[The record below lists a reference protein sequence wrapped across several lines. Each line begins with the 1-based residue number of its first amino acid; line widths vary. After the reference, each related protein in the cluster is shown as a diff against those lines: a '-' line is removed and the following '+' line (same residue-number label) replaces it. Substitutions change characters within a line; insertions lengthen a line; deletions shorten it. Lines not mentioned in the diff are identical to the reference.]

1 MKVNLISFQDKAV
14 KELRLDIA
22 DALDNYRRRGKTQV
36 VSLQAPTGA
45 GKTIIAATLI
55 EDIFFGSTM
64 ADGTTFNEQPEAIF
78 VWLSDS
84 PELNAQS
91 RQKIELKTSKLRFGQ
106 CITISEE
113 SFDMEMLED
122 GHVYFLNTQKISRSG
137 KLTQHSDDRQ
147 YTIWETLDN
156 TIQHKADHLYFIIDE
171 AHRGAKSR
179 REAGTDTTI
188 MQRFIKGYT
197 HTENGIKHT
206 MRSMP
211 VILGISATAERFN
224 TLVGNT
230 TNVGLQK
237 YVITADE
244 VRGSGLLKDRIVIT
258 YPEDPTKNN
267 DIVLLEAAVEEWQKK
282 CRRWYQ
288 YTSEQHY
295 ANVDPVLVVQVC
307 QGSGGAISDTNLDD
321 VLAKIEEKV
330 GTPFKAGEV
339 VHCFGEGTTLEIRGL
354 NIPHVK
360 ASEIADD
367 HKIKVVFFKEALSTG
382 WDCPRAETMMSFAV
396 RNDPTYIAQLL
407 GRMVRTPL
415 QMRVMRDEFLNDV
428 KLYLP
433 HFNKDTVKKVVEELQ
448 SSEGGDIPTEI
459 NGESLEEPT
468 YITWTVHTPRRPR
481 QGEVNPDQISMFDT
495 PVVSTA
501 DNNEAQN
508 TGVTAVPASQA
519 GDVAAGGTSTIVT
532 APATS
537 TTPVATPAVTGASTP
552 EYVPPVTVTV
562 PAPTPVQPFVPQDQI
577 PQGVQLHIRTD
588 IDRVEIIDFINAQ
601 GYLTYF
607 IRSDRIND
615 YLKSLLDLATLLTHN
630 LIYQNARDEVIDDI
644 IDLIRKYIDELH
656 RTGRYDELAEQV
668 LQFKLSVQV
677 FDPFGK
683 ALQENYSND
692 FTLMSETDLDRQ
704 VRNADARLGR
714 YGFPNIYG
722 GRYYDDEN
730 PNAHKIDCV
739 LFAAD
744 DACRAALGEYA
755 KKKLREFSS
764 KYRVAVVSKSDACK
778 KKYREIMADS
788 DVISEQIFAIP
799 ENIYVRE
806 DSDGIDYDN
815 HLLASPETGLAKMK
829 LNGWETQLIEEEAR
843 RSDFVCWLRNPSRA
857 AWALC
862 LPYELS
868 GETKSFYPDFLI
880 IRSDPAVDYVVDILE
895 PHGDQYKDNLPK
907 AKALAEYARREDRIG
922 RIQLMRKSSDA
933 GGNSRFKRLDLTDIA
948 VRDKVLRATTTDDLD
963 SIFVTDGFFE

>member
-14 KELRLDIA
+14 KDLRVDIA
-22 DALDNYRRRGKTQV
+22 DALDNYRRRKKTQV

-45 GKTIIAATLI
+45 GKTIIAAGLI
-55 EDIFFGSTM
+55 EDIYFGSTL
-64 ADGTTFNEQPEAIF
+64 ADGTTFDEQPEAIF

-91 RQKIELKTSKLRFGQ
+91 KQKIELKTSKLRFGQ
-106 CITISEE
+106 CVTIAED

-122 GHVYFLNTQKISRSG
+122 GHVYFLNTQKISRNG

-156 TIQHKADHLYFIIDE
+156 TIQNKADRLYFIIDE
-171 AHRGAKSR
+171 AHRGAKSK

-188 MQRFIKGYT
+188 MQRFIKGYEY
-197 HTENGIKHT
+197 TENGIKRK
-206 MRSMP
+206 MRAMP
-211 VILGISATAERFN
+211 VILGISATSERFN

-244 VRGSGLLKDRIVIT
+244 VRSSGLLKDRIVIT
-258 YPEDPTKNN
+258 YPEDLEKNN
-267 DIVLLEAAVEEWQKK
+267 DIVLLEAAVEEWLKK
-282 CRRWYQ
+282 CKRWYQ

-307 QGSGGAISDTNLDD
+307 QGHNGALSDTNLED

-330 GTPFKAGEV
+330 GTPFKHGEV
-339 VHCFGEGTTLEIRGL
+339 AHCFGEGTTLELNGL
-354 NIPHVK
+354 TIPHVK

-448 SSEGGDIPTEI
+448 SNEGGEIPTEI

-468 YITWTVHTPRRPR
+468 YVTWTVHTPRHAR
-481 QGEVNPDQISMFDT
+481 QAEPDPNQIDLFDHMPGNSVAATTPADT
-495 PVVSTA
+495 PAAETA
-501 DNNEAQN
+501 PPQAPAASSG
-508 TGVTAVPASQA
+508 TGTGAPEYIPPKS
-519 GDVAAGGTSTIVT
+519 VT
-532 APATS
+532 APVPSGGQQSA
-537 TTPVATPAVTGASTP
+537 PAVPTENILQGKQLEMIP
-552 EYVPPVTVTV
+552 E
-562 PAPTPVQPFVPQDQI
+562 F
-577 PQGVQLHIRTD
+577 
-588 IDRVEIIDFINAQ
+588 DRVEIIDFINAK
-601 GYLTYF
+601 GYLNYLV
-607 IRSDRIND
+607 RQDRIND

-630 LIYQNARDEVIDDI
+630 VIYQNARNEVIDDI
-644 IDLIRKYIDELH
+644 VGLIRSYIEELH
-656 RTGRYDELAEQV
+656 RTGRYDALADQV

-683 ALQENYSND
+683 ALEENYFND

-722 GRYYDDEN
+722 SRYFDEEN

-744 DACRAALGEYA
+744 ESCRAKLGEYA
-755 KKKLREFSS
+755 KNKLREFSG
-764 KYRVAVVSKSDACK
+764 KYRVAVANKSDACK
-778 KKYREIMADS
+778 RKYREIMADS
-788 DVISEQIFAIP
+788 AVVSEQIFAIP
-799 ENIYVRE
+799 ENIYVKE
-806 DSDGIDYDN
+806 DPDGKEYEN
-815 HLLASPETGLAKMK
+815 HLLAAPDTGIAKIK
-829 LNGWETQLIEEEAR
+829 LNGWEADLIDEEAR
-843 RSDFVCWLRNPSRA
+843 RPDFVCWLRNPVKAS
-857 AWALC
+857 WALC
-862 LPYELS
+862 LPYDINNEK
-868 GETKSFYPDFLI
+868 KSFYPDFLI
-880 IRSDPAVDYVVDILE
+880 VRRDPAVDYVVDILE
-895 PHGDQYKDNLPK
+895 PHGNQYADNLPK
-907 AKALAEYARREDRIG
+907 AKALAAYAKAEERIG
-922 RIQLMRKSSDA
+922 RIQLIHKITGA
-933 GGNSRFKRLDLTDIA
+933 GNKSRFVRLDLTDIS
-948 VRDKVLRATTTDDLD
+948 VRDKVLRAASNEELD
-963 SIFVTDGFFE
+963 HIFETDGLFE

>member
-1 MKVNLISFQDKAV
+1 MKVNLIAFQEKAV
-14 KELRLDIA
+14 KELRVDIA
-22 DALDNYRRRGKTQV
+22 DALDSYRRRGKTQV

-45 GKTIIAATLI
+45 GKTIIAASLI
-55 EDIFFGSTM
+55 EDIYFGSTL
-64 ADGTTFNEQPEAIF
+64 ADGTTFDEQPEAIF

-91 RQKIELKTSKLRFGQ
+91 KQKIELKTSKLRFGQ
-106 CITISEE
+106 CVTIVED

-122 GHVYFLNTQKISRSG
+122 GHVYFLNTQKISRVG

-156 TIQHKADHLYFIIDE
+156 TIQNKSDHLYFIIDE
-171 AHRGAKSR
+171 AHRGAKSK

-197 HTENGIKHT
+197 YTENGIKRT

-230 TNVGLQK
+230 TNVSLQK
-237 YVITADE
+237 CVISPDE

-267 DIVLLEAAVEEWQKK
+267 DIVLLEAAVEEWLKK
-282 CRRWYQ
+282 CKRWYQ
-288 YTSEQHY
+288 YTYEQHY
-295 ANVDPVLVVQVC
+295 ANVDPVLVVQVR
-307 QGSGGAISDTNLDD
+307 QGSGGALSDTNLED

-330 GTPFKAGEV
+330 GISFKSGEV
-339 VHCFGEGTTLEIRGL
+339 VHCFGEGTTVELNGL

-448 SSEGGDIPTEI
+448 NSEGGDIPTEI

-468 YITWTVHTPRRPR
+468 YITWTVHTPRHAR
-481 QGEVNPDQISMFDT
+481 QIEPDHNQMTLFDNPGGESATETSAAMSPATGTNT
-495 PVVSTA
+495 PYV
-501 DNNEAQN
+501 
-508 TGVTAVPASQA
+508 
-519 GDVAAGGTSTIVT
+519 
-532 APATS
+532 APAGNNGGS
-537 TTPVATPAVTGASTP
+537 NAP
-552 EYVPPVTVTV
+552 EYIPPRTVTV
-562 PAPTPVQPFVPQDQI
+562 PATGSGQQAAPVVPAEVI
-577 PQGVQLHIRTD
+577 PQGKQLEFVPEL
-588 IDRVEIIDFINAQ
+588 DRVEIIDFINAK

-607 IRSDRIND
+607 VRQDRIND

-630 LIYQNARDEVIDDI
+630 VIYQGARDEVIDDI
-644 IDLIRKYIDELH
+644 VGLIREYIEDLH
-656 RTGRYDELAEQV
+656 RTGRYDTLADQV

-683 ALQENYSND
+683 ALQEHYFND

-704 VRNADARLGR
+704 VRNADAKLGR

-744 DACRAALGEYA
+744 ETCRVKLGEYA
-755 KKKLREFSS
+755 KAKLRELSR
-764 KYRVAVVSKSDACK
+764 KYRVVVANKSDACK

-788 DVISEQIFAIP
+788 AVVSEQLFTIP
-799 ENIYVRE
+799 ENIIVRE
-806 DSDGIDYDN
+806 DPDGIEYEN
-815 HLLASPETGLAKMK
+815 HLLALSDTGIARIK
-829 LNGWETQLIEEEAR
+829 LNGWEAALIEEESHR
-843 RSDFVCWLRNPSRA
+843 PDFVCWLRNPSRA

-862 LPYELS
+862 LPYDVG
-868 GETKSFYPDFLI
+868 GEKKSFYPDFLI
-880 IRSDPAVDYVVDILE
+880 VRSDPAVDYVVDILE
-895 PHGDQYKDNLPK
+895 PHGNQYADNLPK
-907 AKALAEYARREDRIG
+907 AKALAEYAKAEDRLG
-922 RIQLMRKSSDA
+922 RIQLIRKTTDA
-933 GGNSRFKRLDLTDIA
+933 GGTSRFIRLDLTDIA
-948 VRDKVLRATTTDDLD
+948 VRDKVLRAFSNDELD
-963 SIFVTDGFFE
+963 HIFETDGIIE

>member
-45 GKTIIAATLI
+45 GKTIIAAALI
-55 EDIFFGSTM
+55 EDIFFGSTL

-106 CITISEE
+106 CVTIDEK

-122 GHVYFLNTQKISRSG
+122 GRIYFLNTQKISRSG
-137 KLTQHSDDRQ
+137 KLTQHSDGRQ

-156 TIQHKADHLYFIIDE
+156 TIQYKADHLYFIIDE
-171 AHRGAKSR
+171 AHRGAR
-179 REAGTDTTI
+179 DIVQAGRDTTI
-188 MQRFIKGYT
+188 MQRFIKGYEY
-197 HTENGIKHT
+197 TENGIKRK

-224 TLVGNT
+224 MLVGNT

-237 YVITADE
+237 YVINADD

-258 YPEDPTKNN
+258 YPEDTTKNN
-267 DIVLLEAAVEEWQKK
+267 DIVLLEAAVDEWQKK

-288 YTSEQHY
+288 YTYEQHY

-307 QGSGGAISDTNLDD
+307 QGSGGAISDTNLED
-321 VLAKIEEKV
+321 VLTKIEEKV
-330 GTPFKAGEV
+330 GTPFKVGEV

-433 HFNKDTVKKVVEELQ
+433 HFNKNTVKAVVEELQ
-448 SSEGGDIPTEI
+448 SNEGGNIPTEI

-468 YITWTVHTPRRPR
+468 YITWTVHTPRKSQ
-481 QGEVNPDQISMFDT
+481 QGAVDPNQISLFDVPVEPAKAESPNTGTATVPVTHSPSTTTNTTITDT
-495 PVVSTA
+495 PVVSGSSIP
-501 DNNEAQN
+501 Q
-508 TGVTAVPASQA
+508 
-519 GDVAAGGTSTIVT
+519 
-532 APATS
+532 
-537 TTPVATPAVTGASTP
+537 
-552 EYVPPVTVTV
+552 YVPPVTVTI
-562 PAPTPVQPFVPQDQI
+562 PAPTPVQPIVPADQI
-577 PQGVQLHIRTD
+577 RQGVQLHIRTD
-588 IDRVEIIDFINAQ
+588 IDRVEIIDFINSQ

-644 IDLIRKYIDELH
+644 IDLIRSYIDELH

-704 VRNADARLGR
+704 VRNADAKLGR

-722 GRYYDDEN
+722 GRYYDEDN

-744 DACRAALGEYA
+744 DACRASLGEYA
-755 KKKLREFSS
+755 KKKLRELSS
-764 KYRVAVVSKSDACK
+764 KYRVAVVSKSDSCK
-778 KKYREIMADS
+778 KKYREIMRDS
-788 DVISEQIFAIP
+788 DEISEQSFAIP

-806 DSDGIDYDN
+806 DPEGIEYDN
-815 HLLASPETGLAKMK
+815 HLLASPETGLAKIK
-829 LNGWETQLIEEEAR
+829 LNGWETQLIEEESR
-843 RSDFVCWLRNPSRA
+843 GFDFVCWLRNPSKA

-862 LPYELS
+862 LPYELG

-880 IRSDPAVDYVVDILE
+880 VRSDSSVGYIVDVLE

-907 AKALAEYARREDRIG
+907 AKALAEYAKREDRMG
-922 RIQLMRKSSDA
+922 RIQLIHKDSDA
-933 GGNSRFKRLDLTDIA
+933 AGKSRFRRLDLTDIE
-948 VRDKVLRATTTDDLD
+948 VRDKVLRATTPDELD
-963 SIFVTDGFFE
+963 SIFVNYGFFE

>member
-45 GKTIIAATLI
+45 GKTIIAAALI

-106 CITISEE
+106 CVTISEE

-156 TIQHKADHLYFIIDE
+156 TIQNKADHLYFIIDE
-171 AHRGAKSR
+171 AHRGAKSK

-197 HTENGIKHT
+197 HIENGIKHT

-267 DIVLLEAAVEEWQKK
+267 DIVLLEAAVDEWQKK

-288 YTSEQHY
+288 YTYEQHY

-307 QGSGGAISDTNLDD
+307 QGSGGAISDTNLED
-321 VLAKIEEKV
+321 VLTKIEEKV
-330 GTPFKAGEV
+330 GTPFKVGEV

-481 QGEVNPDQISMFDT
+481 QGEVNPDQISVFDT
-495 PVVSTA
+495 PGYSGNYETQSASGITDSITHAVGPATDTSTSSTPIVPGGSEPGYVSP
-501 DNNEAQN
+501 
-508 TGVTAVPASQA
+508 VTANTP
-519 GDVAAGGTSTIVT
+519 STI
-532 APATS
+532 
-537 TTPVATPAVTGASTP
+537 
-552 EYVPPVTVTV
+552 
-562 PAPTPVQPFVPQDQI
+562 PVQPIVPPDQI
-577 PQGVQLHIRTD
+577 PQGIQLHTRTD

-615 YLKSLLDLATLLTHN
+615 YLKSLLDLANLLTHN
-630 LIYQNARDEVIDDI
+630 SIYQNAREEVIDDI
-644 IDLIRKYIDELH
+644 IDLIRKYIDDLH
-656 RTGRYDELAEQV
+656 CTGRYDELADQV

-722 GRYYDDEN
+722 GRYYDEDN

-744 DACRAALGEYA
+744 DACRATLGEYA
-755 KKKLREFSS
+755 KKKLRELSS

-778 KKYREIMADS
+778 KKYREIMKDS
-788 DVISEQIFAIP
+788 DEVSDQIFAIP

-806 DSDGIDYDN
+806 APDGIEYDN
-815 HLLASPETGLAKMK
+815 HLLASPETGLAKIK
-829 LNGWETQLIEEEAR
+829 FNSSWEPQLIEEEAR
-843 RSDFVCWLRNPSRA
+843 RSDFVCWLRNSSRA

-880 IRSDPAVDYVVDILE
+880 VRGDPVVDYVVDILE

-907 AKALAEYARREDRIG
+907 AKALAEYAKREDRIG
-922 RIQLMRKSSDA
+922 RIQLIRKSSDA
-933 GGNSRFKRLDLTDIA
+933 GGNSRFRRLDLTDIA

-963 SIFVTDGFFE
+963 SIFVSDGFFE

>member
-45 GKTIIAATLI
+45 GKTIIAASLI
-55 EDIFFGSTM
+55 EDIYFGSTL
-64 ADGTTFNEQPEAIF
+64 ADGTTFDEQPEAIF

-91 RQKIELKTSKLRFGQ
+91 KQKIELKTSKLRFGQ
-106 CITISEE
+106 CVTIVED

-156 TIQHKADHLYFIIDE
+156 TIQNKSDHLYFIIDE
-171 AHRGAKSR
+171 AHRGAKSK

-197 HTENGIKHT
+197 YTENGIKRT

-224 TLVGNT
+224 TLVRNIP
-230 TNVGLQK
+230 NVGQQTCI
-237 YVITADE
+237 ITADD
-244 VRGSGLLKDRIVIT
+244 VRSSGLLKDRIVIT

-267 DIVLLEAAVEEWQKK
+267 DIVLLEAAVEEWLKK
-282 CRRWYQ
+282 CKRWYQ
-288 YTSEQHY
+288 YTYEQHY

-307 QGSGGAISDTNLDD
+307 QGSDGTLSDTNLED

-339 VHCFGEGTTLEIRGL
+339 VHCFGEGTTVELNGL
-354 NIPHVK
+354 HIPHVK

-448 SSEGGDIPTEI
+448 ASEGGDIPTEI

-468 YITWTVHTPRRPR
+468 YITWTVHTPRRAR
-481 QGEVNPDQISMFDT
+481 QVEPDPNQMSLFDSPDEGAATTET
-495 PVVSTA
+495 PAAVS
-501 DNNEAQN
+501 
-508 TGVTAVPASQA
+508 PATNIPY
-519 GDVAAGGTSTIVT
+519 V
-532 APATS
+532 APATNNS
-537 TTPVATPAVTGASTP
+537 GNSAP
-552 EYVPPVTVTV
+552 EYIPPRTVTV
-562 PAPTPVQPFVPQDQI
+562 PATGNGQSAAPVVPAEEI
-577 PQGVQLHIRTD
+577 PQIKQLEFAPEL
-588 IDRVEIIDFINAQ
+588 DRVEIIDFINAK

-607 IRSDRIND
+607 VRQDRIND

-630 LIYQNARDEVIDDI
+630 VIYQGARDEVIDDI
-644 IDLIRKYIDELH
+644 VGLIREYIEDLH
-656 RTGRYDELAEQV
+656 RTGRYDSLADQV

-683 ALQENYSND
+683 VLQENYFND

-704 VRNADARLGR
+704 VRNADAKLGR

-722 GRYYDDEN
+722 GRYYDEEN

-744 DACRAALGEYA
+744 DACRAKLGEYA
-755 KKKLREFSS
+755 KNKLREFSL
-764 KYRVAVVSKSDACK
+764 KYRVVVANRSDACK

-788 DVISEQIFAIP
+788 DVVSEQLFAIP
-799 ENIYVRE
+799 ENISIRE
-806 DSDGIDYDN
+806 DPDGIEYEN
-815 HLLASPETGLAKMK
+815 HLLAAPDTGIAKIK
-829 LNGWETQLIEEEAR
+829 LNGWEEALIEEESKR
-843 RSDFVCWLRNPSRA
+843 TDFVCWLRNPSRA

-862 LPYELS
+862 LPYDIG
-868 GETKSFYPDFLI
+868 GEKKSFYPDFLI
-880 IRSDPAVDYVVDILE
+880 VRSDPAVDYVVDILE
-895 PHGDQYKDNLPK
+895 PHGNQYADNLPK
-907 AKALAEYARREDRIG
+907 AKALAEYAKAEDRLG
-922 RIQLMRKSSDA
+922 RIQLIHKTTDA
-933 GGNSRFKRLDLTDIA
+933 GGISRFIRLDLTDMA
-948 VRDKVLRATTTDDLD
+948 VRDKVLRAFSNEELD
-963 SIFVTDGFFE
+963 HIFETDGIIE

>member
-1 MKVNLISFQDKAV
+1 MKVNLIAFQEKAV
-14 KELRLDIA
+14 KELRVDIA
-22 DALDNYRRRGKTQV
+22 DALDSYRRRGKTQV

-45 GKTIIAATLI
+45 GKTIIAASLI
-55 EDIFFGSTM
+55 EDIYFGSTL
-64 ADGTTFNEQPEAIF
+64 ADGTTFDEQPEAIF

-91 RQKIELKTSKLRFGQ
+91 KQKIELKTSKLRFGQ
-106 CITISEE
+106 CVTIVED

-122 GHVYFLNTQKISRSG
+122 GHVYFLNTQKISRVG

-156 TIQHKADHLYFIIDE
+156 TIQNKSDHLYFIIDE
-171 AHRGAKSR
+171 AHRGAKSK

-197 HTENGIKHT
+197 YTENGIKRT

-230 TNVGLQK
+230 TNVSLQK
-237 YVITADE
+237 CVISPDE

-267 DIVLLEAAVEEWQKK
+267 DIVLLEAAVEEWLKK
-282 CRRWYQ
+282 CKRWYQ
-288 YTSEQHY
+288 YTYEQHY
-295 ANVDPVLVVQVC
+295 ANVDPVLVVQVR
-307 QGSGGAISDTNLDD
+307 QGSGGALSDTNLED

-330 GTPFKAGEV
+330 GISFKSGEV
-339 VHCFGEGTTLEIRGL
+339 VHCFGEGTTVELNGL

-448 SSEGGDIPTEI
+448 NSEGGDIPTEI

-468 YITWTVHTPRRPR
+468 YITWTVHTPRHAR
-481 QGEVNPDQISMFDT
+481 QIEPDPNQMTLFDNPGGESATETSAAMSPATGTNT
-495 PVVSTA
+495 PYV
-501 DNNEAQN
+501 
-508 TGVTAVPASQA
+508 
-519 GDVAAGGTSTIVT
+519 
-532 APATS
+532 APAGNNGGS
-537 TTPVATPAVTGASTP
+537 NAP
-552 EYVPPVTVTV
+552 EYIPPRTVTV
-562 PAPTPVQPFVPQDQI
+562 PATGSGQQAAPVVPAEVI
-577 PQGVQLHIRTD
+577 PQGKQLEFVPEL
-588 IDRVEIIDFINAQ
+588 DRVEIIDFINAK

-607 IRSDRIND
+607 VRQDRIND

-630 LIYQNARDEVIDDI
+630 VIYQGARDEVIDDI
-644 IDLIRKYIDELH
+644 VGLIREYIEDLH
-656 RTGRYDELAEQV
+656 RTGRYDTLADQV

-683 ALQENYSND
+683 ALQEHYFND

-704 VRNADARLGR
+704 VRNADAKLGR

-744 DACRAALGEYA
+744 ETCRVKLGEYA
-755 KKKLREFSS
+755 KAKLRELSR
-764 KYRVAVVSKSDACK
+764 KYRVVVANKSDACK

-788 DVISEQIFAIP
+788 AVVSEQLFTIP
-799 ENIYVRE
+799 ENIIVRE
-806 DSDGIDYDN
+806 DPDGIEYEN
-815 HLLASPETGLAKMK
+815 HLLALSDTGIARIK
-829 LNGWETQLIEEEAR
+829 LNGWEAALIEEESHR
-843 RSDFVCWLRNPSRA
+843 PDFVCWLRNPSRA

-862 LPYELS
+862 LPYDVG
-868 GETKSFYPDFLI
+868 GEKKSFYPDFLI
-880 IRSDPAVDYVVDILE
+880 VRSDPAVDYVVDILE
-895 PHGDQYKDNLPK
+895 PHGNQYADNLPK
-907 AKALAEYARREDRIG
+907 AKALAEYAKAEDRLG
-922 RIQLMRKSSDA
+922 RIQLIRKTTDA
-933 GGNSRFKRLDLTDIA
+933 GGTSRFIRLDLTDIA
-948 VRDKVLRATTTDDLD
+948 VRDKVLRAFSNDELD
-963 SIFVTDGFFE
+963 HIFETDGIIE

>member
-45 GKTIIAATLI
+45 GKTIIAAALI

-106 CITISEE
+106 CVTISEE

-156 TIQHKADHLYFIIDE
+156 TIQNKADHLYFIIDE
-171 AHRGAKSR
+171 AHRGAKSK

-197 HTENGIKHT
+197 HIENGIKHT

-267 DIVLLEAAVEEWQKK
+267 DIVLLEAAVDEWQKK

-288 YTSEQHY
+288 YTYEQHY

-307 QGSGGAISDTNLDD
+307 QGSGGAISDTNLED
-321 VLAKIEEKV
+321 VLTKIEEKI
-330 GTPFKAGEV
+330 GTPFKVGEV

-481 QGEVNPDQISMFDT
+481 QGEVNPDQISVFDT
-495 PVVSTA
+495 PGYSGNHETQSASGITDSITHAVGPATDTSTSSTPIVPGGSEPGYVSP
-501 DNNEAQN
+501 
-508 TGVTAVPASQA
+508 VTANTP
-519 GDVAAGGTSTIVT
+519 STI
-532 APATS
+532 
-537 TTPVATPAVTGASTP
+537 
-552 EYVPPVTVTV
+552 
-562 PAPTPVQPFVPQDQI
+562 PVQPIVPPDQI
-577 PQGVQLHIRTD
+577 PQGIQLHTRTD

-615 YLKSLLDLATLLTHN
+615 YLKSLLDLANLLTHN
-630 LIYQNARDEVIDDI
+630 SIYQNAREEVIDDI
-644 IDLIRKYIDELH
+644 IDLIRKYIDDLH
-656 RTGRYDELAEQV
+656 CTGRYDELADQV

-722 GRYYDDEN
+722 GRYYDEDN

-744 DACRAALGEYA
+744 DACRATLGEYA
-755 KKKLREFSS
+755 KKKLRELSS

-778 KKYREIMADS
+778 KKYREIMKDS
-788 DVISEQIFAIP
+788 DEVSDQIFAIP

-806 DSDGIDYDN
+806 APDGIEYDN
-815 HLLASPETGLAKMK
+815 HLLASPETGLAKIK
-829 LNGWETQLIEEEAR
+829 FNSSWEPQLIEEEAR
-843 RSDFVCWLRNPSRA
+843 RSDFVCWLRNSSRA

-880 IRSDPAVDYVVDILE
+880 VRGDPVVDYVVDILE

-907 AKALAEYARREDRIG
+907 AKALAEYAKREDRIG
-922 RIQLMRKSSDA
+922 RIQLIRKSSDA
-933 GGNSRFKRLDLTDIA
+933 GGNSRFRRLDLTDIA

-963 SIFVTDGFFE
+963 SIFVSDGFFE

>member
-1 MKVNLISFQDKAV
+1 MKVNLIAFQEKAV
-14 KELRLDIA
+14 KELRMDIA
-22 DALDNYRRRGKTQV
+22 DALDSFRRRGKTQV

-45 GKTIIAATLI
+45 GKTIIAAALI
-55 EDIFFGSTM
+55 EDIFFGSTL
-64 ADGTTFNEQPEAIF
+64 ADGTTFDEQPEAIF

-91 RQKIELKTSKLRFGQ
+91 KQKIELKTSKLRFGQ
-106 CITISEE
+106 CVTITED

-122 GHVYFLNTQKISRSG
+122 GHIYFLNTQKISRSG

-156 TIQHKADHLYFIIDE
+156 TIQNKADHLYFIIDE
-171 AHRGAKSR
+171 AHRGAKSK

-188 MQRFIKGYT
+188 MQRFIKGYEY
-197 HTENGIKHT
+197 TENGIKRK

-211 VILGISATAERFN
+211 VVLGISATAERFN
-224 TLVGNT
+224 TLIGNT
-230 TNVGLQK
+230 ANVGLQK
-237 YVITADE
+237 YVVTADD
-244 VRGSGLLKDRIVIT
+244 VRSSGLLKDRIAIT

-267 DIVLLEAAVEEWQKK
+267 DIVLLEAAVEEWKKK
-282 CRRWYQ
+282 CLRWYQ

-307 QGSGGAISDTNLDD
+307 QGTSGALSDTNLED

-330 GTPFKAGEV
+330 GTPFKSGEV
-339 VHCFGEGTTLEIRGL
+339 VHCFGEGAAVELNGL
-354 NIPHVK
+354 QIPHIK

-367 HKIKVVFFKEALSTG
+367 HRIKVVFFKEALSTG

-396 RNDPTYIAQLL
+396 RSDPTYIAQLL

-448 SSEGGDIPTEI
+448 SNEGGDIPTEI

-468 YITWTVHTPRRPR
+468 YITWTVHTPRRVR
-481 QGEVNPDQISMFDT
+481 QIEPNPNQMTLFEQPESA
-495 PVVSTA
+495 SS
-501 DNNEAQN
+501 E
-508 TGVTAVPASQA
+508 GVPAA
-519 GDVAAGGTSTIVT
+519 NSTEHT
-532 APATS
+532 ESPAE
-537 TTPVATPAVTGASTP
+537 PVFNGSSAP
-552 EYVPPVTVTV
+552 EYIPPRTVSV
-562 PAPTPVQPFVPQDQI
+562 PAPSGSPSIQPETAVEEI
-577 PQGVQLHIRTD
+577 PQGKQLEFAPEL
-588 IDRVEIIDFINAQ
+588 DRVEVIDFINAK

-607 IRSDRIND
+607 VRQDRIND

-630 LIYQNARDEVIDDI
+630 LIYQGARDEVIDDVV
-644 IDLIRKYIDELH
+644 DLIRGYIEDLH
-656 RTGRYDELAEQV
+656 RTGKYDALAEQV
-668 LQFKLSVQV
+668 LQFRLSVQV

-683 ALQENYSND
+683 AVAENYFND

-704 VRNADARLGR
+704 VRNADAKLGR

-722 GRYYDDEN
+722 GRYYDEDN

-744 DACRAALGEYA
+744 DTCRAKLGEYA
-755 KKKLREFSS
+755 KEKLRTFSRN
-764 KYRVAVVSKSDACK
+764 YRVAVANKSDACK
-778 KKYREIMADS
+778 RRYREIMADS
-788 DVISEQIFAIP
+788 AVVSEQLFAIP
-799 ENIYVRE
+799 ENISVRE
-806 DSDGIDYDN
+806 DADGIEYEK
-815 HLLASPETGLAKMK
+815 HLLASPDTGIAKIK
-829 LNGWETQLIEEEAR
+829 LNGWESSLIDEEAKR
-843 RSDFVCWLRNPSRA
+843 ADFICWLRNPARA

-862 LPYELS
+862 LPYVIN

-880 IRSDPAVDYVVDILE
+880 VRSDPAVDYVVDILE
-895 PHGDQYKDNLPK
+895 PHGNQYADNLPK
-907 AKALAEYARREDRIG
+907 AKALAKYAQVEDRLG
-922 RIQLMRKSSDA
+922 RIQLIHKTTDA
-933 GGNSRFKRLDLTDIA
+933 GGNNRFVRLELTDIA
-948 VRDKVLRATTTDDLD
+948 VRDKVLRAISNDELEH
-963 SIFVTDGFFE
+963 IFDTDGIFD

>member
-1 MKVNLISFQDKAV
+1 MKVNLIAFQDKAV
-14 KELRLDIA
+14 KGLRLDIA
-22 DALDNYRRRGKTQV
+22 DALDSYRRRGKTQV

-45 GKTIIAATLI
+45 GKTIIAASLI
-55 EDIFFGSTM
+55 EDIYFGSTL
-64 ADGTTFNEQPEAIF
+64 ADGTTFEEQPEAIF

-91 RQKIELKTSKLRFGQ
+91 KQKIELKTSKLCFGQ
-106 CITISEE
+106 CVTIVED

-122 GHVYFLNTQKISRSG
+122 GHIYFLNTQKISRSG
-137 KLTQHSDDRQ
+137 KLTQHSDNRQ

-156 TIQHKADHLYFIIDE
+156 TIQNKSDRLYFIIDE
-171 AHRGAKSR
+171 AHRGAKSK

-188 MQRFIKGYT
+188 MQRFIKGYEY
-197 HTENGIKHT
+197 TENGIKCK
-206 MRSMP
+206 MRAMP

-224 TLVGNT
+224 TLVRNIP
-230 TNVGLQK
+230 NVGQQTCI
-237 YVITADE
+237 ITADD
-244 VRGSGLLKDRIVIT
+244 VRSSGLLKDRIVIT

-267 DIVLLEAAVEEWQKK
+267 DIVLLEAAVEEWLKK
-282 CRRWYQ
+282 CKRWYQ

-307 QGSGGAISDTNLDD
+307 QGSGGALSDTNLED

-339 VHCFGEGTTLEIRGL
+339 VHCFGEGTTVELNGL
-354 NIPHVK
+354 HIPHVK

-448 SSEGGDIPTEI
+448 ASEGGDIPTEI

-468 YITWTVHTPRRPR
+468 YITWTVHTPRRARQVEPDPNQMSIFDNLGGATAAETPTLVSPSTSTPYIAPATNYGGNSAPEYIPPR
-481 QGEVNPDQISMFDT
+481 TVI
-495 PVVSTA
+495 VSA
-501 DNNEAQN
+501 
-508 TGVTAVPASQA
+508 TGNGQQAAPAVPA
-519 GDVAAGGTSTIVT
+519 
-532 APATS
+532 
-537 TTPVATPAVTGASTP
+537 
-552 EYVPPVTVTV
+552 EE
-562 PAPTPVQPFVPQDQI
+562 I
-577 PQGVQLHIRTD
+577 PQGKQLEFAPEL
-588 IDRVEIIDFINAQ
+588 DRVEIIDFINAK

-607 IRSDRIND
+607 VRQDRIND

-630 LIYQNARDEVIDDI
+630 VIYQGARDEVIDDI
-644 IDLIRKYIDELH
+644 IGLIRDYIEELH
-656 RTGRYDELAEQV
+656 RTGRYDTLAEQV

-683 ALQENYSND
+683 ALQENYFND

-704 VRNADARLGR
+704 VRNADAKLGR

-744 DACRAALGEYA
+744 DACRAKLGEYA
-755 KKKLREFSS
+755 KNKLREFSRE
-764 KYRVAVVSKSDACK
+764 YRVAVANRSDACK

-788 DVISEQIFAIP
+788 AVVSEQLFAIP
-799 ENIYVRE
+799 ENISVRE
-806 DSDGIDYDN
+806 DPDGIEYEN
-815 HLLASPETGLAKMK
+815 HLLAAPDTGIAKIK
-829 LNGWETQLIEEEAR
+829 LNGWEEALIAEESKRA
-843 RSDFVCWLRNPSRA
+843 DFVCWLRNPARA

-862 LPYELS
+862 LPYDIG
-868 GETKSFYPDFLI
+868 GEKKSFYPDFMI
-880 IRSDPAVDYVVDILE
+880 VRSNPAVDYVVDVLE
-895 PHGDQYKDNLPK
+895 PHGNQYADNLAK
-907 AKALAEYARREDRIG
+907 AKALAEYAKAEDRLG
-922 RIQLMRKSSDA
+922 RIQLIHKTTDA
-933 GGNSRFKRLDLTDIA
+933 GGTNRFVRLDLTDIV
-948 VRDKVLRATTTDDLD
+948 VRDKVIRAMSNDELD
-963 SIFVTDGFFE
+963 HIFDTDGIVE